1 MFVNL
6 DGDLVPRGA
15 LEFSSY
21 PLSIVLDG
29 NHHDSS
35 TPDLDDSSR
44 DRVLLALV
52 QKKVSGTLQKC
63 IEIQK
68 WNVNTS
74 EPDTAKEWLAIGPPE
89 DFEEQP
95 VLSHYGLVEASSP
108 ARLPGESIGAALRLR
123 RLQLSKEVVESSDGD
138 AKRNAEEDKL
148 AARFDQLHASIL
160 LFARDQISWVVRCPT
175 VIQLSRQ
182 LDLALQ
188 KDDTGSVS
196 VDITAIQNVVK
207 VLRGRDPRDELEFL
221 TLTFI
226 RQKAALLLFGRLVFQ
241 TARNITASELDRQR
255 TEDALGAAELDPRV
269 VLTLVSPLQKE
280 IAQGQEGIWLPQGIR
295 DTLETL
301 RTSIGIETITQNPA
315 GLFGQNILSVMKG
328 YLLSWRKKKGFGSVA
343 DEANVFLTI
352 DAALLHVLL
361 LLDQHSPVG
370 PAASGSVRAELNDVV
385 DRGVDCFDRA
395 VELFEHFGRIYML
408 SRLYQSRK
416 MSAKVLATWKR
427 IIEGEV
433 DAGGELIEGE
443 LRVRRYLAQIRDV
456 ALVEEYGSWLA
467 RRDPK
472 LGAQVFADDR
482 GKIKFDSSE
491 AIAILQKNAPS
502 AVKDYLEHLVFDRNH
517 VQYVNDLIAFYL
529 DSVLSALE
537 QSEEVRSLLL
547 DSYETY
553 RALEPPK
560 PTYRQFVADNP
571 VDAEWWRNR
580 LRLLQLIGGTH
591 GPSSQYDAQ
600 ALGDRLEPHKN
611 ELVPEMIILNG
622 REGRH
627 EIALHLLTHGL
638 ADYDTAIRYCLLGGL
653 SIFHLQ
659 SAGVAAS
666 QPNVLP
672 TRDEQSRLFNFLLNE
687 FFAIESEDARLE
699 RTAELL
705 ERFGG
710 WFDAAKVLEQI
721 PDQWT
726 VQDVAGFLVNAF
738 RRLVRDKNETVVVKA
753 LSSAQNLKKSLE
765 VIEKSESA
773 GPITMPAPLQSDEVD
788 GESYA

>member
-21 PLSIVLDG
+21 PLSIVLDE
-29 NHHDSS
+29 NKHDSS
-35 TPDLDDSSR
+35 TSDLDDSSR

-52 QKKVSGTLQKC
+52 QKKESGALQKC

-68 WNVNTS
+68 WNVNGS
-74 EPDTAKEWLAIGPPE
+74 ETDTAKEWLAIGPAE
-89 DFEEQP
+89 NFEEQP
-95 VLSHYGLVEASSP
+95 VLSHYGLVEATSP
-108 ARLPGESIGAALRLR
+108 AELSGDSIGATLRLR
-123 RLQLSKEVVESSDGD
+123 RLRFATEVVESTDED
-138 AKRNAEEDKL
+138 VKRNAEEDRF
-148 AARFDQLHASIL
+148 AARFDKVRANIV

-175 VIQLSRQ
+175 VVQLSRQ

-188 KDDTGSVS
+188 KDDAGSVS
-196 VDITAIQNVVK
+196 VDIAAIQNVVK

-221 TLTFI
+221 TLTYI
-226 RQKAALLLFGRLVFQ
+226 RQKAALLLFGRLILD
-241 TARNITASELDRQR
+241 TAGNITTSELDRQR
-255 TEDALGAAELDPRV
+255 TEDALSAAELDPRV
-269 VLTLVSPLQKE
+269 VLTMIPPLQEE
-280 IAQGQEGIWLPQGIR
+280 IAQGQDGIWLPQGILH
-295 DTLETL
+295 TLDTL
-301 RTSIGIETITQNPA
+301 RTSFDTEKLAQDPA
-315 GLFGQNILSVMKG
+315 GLFGDNILSIMKG

-361 LLDQHSPVG
+361 LLDQHSPIG
-370 PAASGSVRAELNDVV
+370 PATPGSVRAELNDVV

-395 VELFEHFGRIYML
+395 VELFEQFGRIYML

-427 IIEGEV
+427 IIEGEA
-433 DAGGELIEGE
+433 DTGGELTDGE

-456 ALVEEYGSWLA
+456 TLVEEYGSWLA

-482 GKIKFDSSE
+482 SKIKFDTSE

-517 VQYVNDLIAFYL
+517 VQYVNDLVAFYL
-529 DSVLSALE
+529 DNVLSALE
-537 QSEEVRSLLL
+537 GSEEIRSLLL

-600 ALGDRLEPHKN
+600 ALGDRLEPYKH

-627 EIALHLLTHGL
+627 EIALHLLTHSL
-638 ADYDTAIRYCLLGGL
+638 ADYDTAIRYCLLGGS

-659 SAGVAAS
+659 AASVAAS
-666 QPNVLP
+666 QPTVLP
-672 TRDEQSRLFNFLLNE
+672 SRDEQSKLFNLLLNE
-687 FFAIESEDARLE
+687 FFAIESGDARLE

-721 PDQWT
+721 PDEWS
-726 VQDVAGFLVNAF
+726 VQDVAGFLVHAF

-753 LSSAQNLKKSLE
+753 LCSAQNLKKSLE
-765 VIEKSESA
+765 VIEKSESV
-773 GPITMPAPLQSDEVD
+773 GPIMTTTPLQSDDLD

>member
-21 PLSIVLDG
+21 PLSIVLDVS
-29 NHHDSS
+29 NPDSTTS
-35 TPDLDDSSR
+35 DLEDSSR
-44 DRVLLALV
+44 DKVLLALV
-52 QKKVSGTLQKC
+52 QKQESGALQKC

-68 WNVNTS
+68 WNVNTN
-74 EPDTAKEWLAIGPPE
+74 EADTAKEWIAIGPAE
-89 DFEEQP
+89 DFEKQP
-95 VLSHYGLVEASSP
+95 ALSHYGLVEATSP
-108 ARLPGESIGAALRLR
+108 AELSGDSISAVLRLR
-123 RLQLSKEVVESSDGD
+123 QLRLTTTVMQGTEEDT
-138 AKRNAEEDKL
+138 KRNAEEDKFV
-148 AARFDQLHASIL
+148 ARFDKLRANIL
-160 LFARDQISWVVRCPT
+160 LFAKDQISWVIRCPA
-175 VIQLSRQ
+175 VVRLSRQ

-188 KDDTGSVS
+188 TDNTGSVL
-196 VDITAIQNVVK
+196 VDIVAIQNVVK

-221 TLTFI
+221 TLTYI
-226 RQKAALLLFGRLVFQ
+226 RQKAALLLFGRLVLQ
-241 TARNITASELDRQR
+241 TAENIATSELDRQR
-255 TEDALGAAELDPRV
+255 TEDALSAAELDPRV
-269 VLTLVSPLQKE
+269 VLTMVPPLQKE
-280 IAQGQEGIWLPQGIR
+280 IAQGSDGIWLPQGIR
-295 DTLETL
+295 DTLDTL
-301 RTSIGIETITQNPA
+301 RTSFDIRKLDLQPA
-315 GLFGQNILSVMKG
+315 GLFGDNVLSIMKG

-361 LLDQHSPVG
+361 LLDQHSPIG
-370 PAASGSVRAELNDVV
+370 PAAPGSVRAELNDVV
-385 DRGVDCFDRA
+385 DRGVDCFERA
-395 VELFEHFGRIYML
+395 VELFEQFGRIYML

-427 IIEGEV
+427 IIEGEA
-433 DAGGELIEGE
+433 DAGGELIDGE

-456 ALVEEYGSWLA
+456 TLVEEYGSWLA
-467 RRDPK
+467 RRNPN
-472 LGAQVFADDR
+472 LGVQVFADDR
-482 GKIKFDSSE
+482 SKIKFDSSE
-491 AIAILQKNAPS
+491 AIAVLQQNAPS

-517 VQYVNDLIAFYL
+517 VQYVNDLIAYYL
-529 DSVLSALE
+529 DNVLTALE
-537 QSEEVRSLLL
+537 QSDEVRGLLL

-571 VDAEWWRNR
+571 VDTEWWRNR

-600 ALGDRLEPHKN
+600 ALGDRLEPYKH

-638 ADYDTAIRYCLLGGL
+638 ADYDTAIRYCLLGG
-653 SIFHLQ
+653 SNIFHLQ
-659 SAGVAAS
+659 SASVTAS
-666 QPNVLP
+666 QPSVLP
-672 TRDEQSRLFNFLLNE
+672 SRDEQSKLFNFLLNE

-721 PDQWT
+721 PDEWS
-726 VQDVAGFLVNAF
+726 VQDVAGFLVHAF

-753 LSSAQNLKKSLE
+753 LCSAQNLKKSLE

-773 GPITMPAPLQSDEVD
+773 GPVMVAASLQSDELD
-788 GESYA
+788 RESYA